1 MELKT
6 YTEYSTLPPTLTCIV
21 DPEVSRAERERERGR
36 ERERERDA
44 PRTMNEWDRR
54 GTRQLGASRYTLQYS
69 SFASNT
75 APHTY

>member
-1 MELKT
+1 MIEIMELKT

-21 DPEVSRAERERERGR
+21 DPEVSRA